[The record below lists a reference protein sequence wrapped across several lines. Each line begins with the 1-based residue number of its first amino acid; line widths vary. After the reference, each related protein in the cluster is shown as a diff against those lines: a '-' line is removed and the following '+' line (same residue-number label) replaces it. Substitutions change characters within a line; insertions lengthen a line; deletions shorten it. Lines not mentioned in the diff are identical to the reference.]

1 MTQAS
6 QSHLAYLA
14 LEKLIVTLGVEPG
27 AIVNERQLIE
37 LTGHGRTPVR
47 EAIQRLA
54 WENLIRV
61 RPRVGLQITNINPM
75 DRNNI
80 LQARCQLEPMAVA
93 LAAQNICEPLRR
105 ALEDCSGKMVQS
117 SDNDDILAF
126 YEADKHLDE
135 IVAEA
140 CPNNFIASSLWPLQT
155 HFRRIWFSSADTAA
169 LKTAVQMHLDII
181 NALLDGNPERAEQA
195 DTKLLS
201 HHATT

>member
-54 WENLIRV
+54 WENLIRI
-61 RPRVGLQITNINPM
+61 RPRVGLQVTQISPK
-75 DRNNI
+75 DRGNI
-80 LQARCQLEPMAVA
+80 LQARRQLEPMAVY
-93 LAAQNICEPLRR
+93 LAAQNICNPLREQ
-105 ALEDCSGKMVQS
+105 LENCTSKMVLS
-117 SDNDDILAF
+117 AENDDILTF

-155 HFRRIWFSSADTAA
+155 HFRRIWFSSADSAA
-169 LKTAVQMHLDII
+169 LQTAVQMHLDII
-181 NALLDGNPERAEQA
+181 NALLDGNSERAEQA
-195 DTKLLS
+195 DTRLLS

>member
-54 WENLIRV
+54 WENLIRI
-61 RPRVGLQITNINPM
+61 RPRVGLQVAQISPR
-75 DRNNI
+75 DRGNI
-80 LQARCQLEPMAVA
+80 LQARQQLEPLAVH
-93 LAAQNICEPLRR
+93 LAAQNICDPLREQ
-105 ALEDCSGKMVQS
+105 LENCTGKMVLS
-117 SDNDDILAF
+117 AKNDDILTF

-135 IVAEA
+135 IVAVA

-155 HFRRIWFSSADTAA
+155 HFRRIWFSSADSAA
-169 LKTAVQMHLDII
+169 LQTAVQMHLDII
-181 NALLDGNPERAEQA
+181 NALLDGNSERAEQA
-195 DTKLLS
+195 DTRLLS
-201 HHATT
+201 HHATH

>member
-14 LEKLIVTLGVEPG
+14 LEKLIVTLGVQPG
-27 AIVNERQLIE
+27 AIVNERQLIN

-61 RPRVGLQITNINPM
+61 RPRVGLQVAQIGPN
-75 DRNNI
+75 DRKNI
-80 LQARCQLEPMAVA
+80 LQARRQLEPMAVSQ
-93 LAAQNICEPLRR
+93 AAQNICDPLKEE
-105 ALEDCSGKMVQS
+105 LQECTEKMVLS
-117 SDNDDILAF
+117 AENDDILTF

-140 CPNNFIASSLWPLQT
+140 CPNNFIVSSLWPLQT
-155 HFRRIWFSSADTAA
+155 HFRRIWFSSADSSA
-169 LKTAVQMHLDII
+169 LQIAVKMHLDII
-181 NALLDGNPERAEQA
+181 NALLDGNAERAEQA

>member
-61 RPRVGLQITNINPM
+61 RPRVGLQIAQINPK

-80 LQARCQLEPMAVA
+80 LEARRQLEPMAVA
-93 LAAQNICEPLRR
+93 LAARNICERLRKE
-105 ALEDCSGKMVQS
+105 LQDCTEKMVQS
-117 SDNDDILAF
+117 ADHDDILTF

-140 CPNNFIASSLWPLQT
+140 CPNNFIVSSLWPLQT
-155 HFRRIWFSSADTAA
+155 HFRRIWFSSADSAA
-169 LKTAVQMHLDII
+169 LQTAVQMHLDII
-181 NALLDGNPERAEQA
+181 NALLDGDSERAEQA
-195 DTKLLS
+195 DARLLS

>member
-54 WENLIRV
+54 WENLIRI
-61 RPRVGLQITNINPM
+61 RPRVGLQVAQISPA
-75 DRNNI
+75 DRDNI
-80 LQARCQLEPMAVA
+80 LQARRQLEPIAVA
-93 LAAQNICEPLRR
+93 LAAQNIGSPMRK
-105 ALEDCSGKMVQS
+105 ALEDCTGKMVLS
-117 SDNDDILAF
+117 AENDDILTF

-135 IVAEA
+135 IVADA

-155 HFRRIWFSSADTAA
+155 HFRRIWFSSADSAA
-169 LKTAVQMHLDII
+169 LQTAVKMHLDII
-181 NALLDGNPERAEQA
+181 NALLDGNSERAEQA
-195 DTKLLS
+195 DTRLLS